1 MTDETGH
8 DTSGT
13 DRRGPS
19 PVLLIAGAAALL
31 LAIPTLVGAD
41 PTAIVA
47 GAASGWTLV
56 IAAIVVGVVLVLAP
70 VRRRKSRS
78 Q

>member
-19 PVLLIAGAAALL
+19 PVLLIAGVAALL

-56 IAAIVVGVVLVLAP
+56 IAAIVVGVALVLAP